1 MDFQKVLEAL
11 DHLIE
16 KRVESA
22 AYTRMLTAIV
32 QDIENSEKNTYK
44 VSYDN
49 GKTVTIA
56 ISIAHFLATKM
67 PIGNT
72 YFFSKTE
79 APHRHLLFPISHK
92 QPVSH
97 SP

>member
-32 QDIENSEKNTYK
+32 QDIENSEKNIYK
-44 VSYDN
+44 VKSSHI
-49 GKTVTIA
+49 VFIV
-56 ISIAHFLATKM
+56 
-67 PIGNT
+67 
-72 YFFSKTE
+72 FF
-79 APHRHLLFPISHK
+79 RNINIRFF
-92 QPVSH
+92 
-97 SP
+97 